1 VIPRAPENKA
11 MRATLAGVGIVAG
24 RPVAYVQR
32 GDACGRPWR
41 VALRD
46 PLQAELRE
54 LSPEDRATCG
64 RFLAQ
69 LAGRQPPPRAA

>member
-1 VIPRAPENKA
+1 MTPRAPENKA
-11 MRATLAGVGIVAG
+11 LRATLAGVGLVAG
-24 RPVAYVQR
+24 RPCAFVQR
-32 GDACGRPWR
+32 DTCGRPWR

-46 PLQAELRE
+46 PQQPE
-54 LSPEDRATCG
+54 LSDLSAEDRATCA